1 MPTCVLA
8 RSPQAFAIPVD
19 GHDLK
24 DLKKCLQPLQLLGS
38 IAAEL
43 TKLTYGTG
51 CQIQAVAIVE
61 AQEKWLL
68 VLGLAR
74 PTKRT
79 HLIDWLR
86 TRVQDLDLKRM
97 ETVTVWHQRR
107 FGWGD
112 VRTTPELLAALQQE
126 ARLRARTLRELG
138 TTDVRRE
145 LAKAELR
152 LRQPQTT
159 ASAKL
164 DPRHLCG

>member
-24 DLKKCLQPLQLLGS
+24 DLKKYLQPLQLLGS

-43 TKLTYGTG
+43 TKLTYGTS

-61 AQEKWLL
+61 EQEKWWL
-68 VLGLAR
+68 VLGLTR

-112 VRTTPELLAALQQE
+112 IRTTP
-126 ARLRARTLRELG
+126 
-138 TTDVRRE
+138 
-145 LAKAELR
+145 
-152 LRQPQTT
+152 
-159 ASAKL
+159 
-164 DPRHLCG
+164 LCG